1 MTYYPDLSPYEY
13 GPDSIG
19 ACNVGWL
26 DENYPF
32 PTGPTST
39 AFHER
44 LLAHCRFEF
53 TVNHC
58 FGIHEC
64 QFCSSPEPRVKVPW
78 GDEQIFLGNGE
89 IRVIG
94 TEVVYAAPTLIY
106 HYVVDHDYQPPE
118 EFVEAVLAGPGP
130 GSDEHQILLSMIK
143 GEFKAPDL
151 PPEVEHRLVH
161 EGGETEAKLAP
172 DQLARLLDAAQA
184 GQPLTLNQLA
194 QVLRAYGPQLE
205 ADTVSGLLQ
214 NTQIKRPQGLL
225 VLKRSLEEY
234 GFGRI
239 TSLDLLLESYQVL
252 DELVEPRHRD
262 TVANQII
269 DDIRAGNWN
278 LEAPLPYFLKEYA
291 RAGRQGKRIQRIIPA
306 LRRKL
311 RL

>member
-13 GPDSIG
+13 RPDSVR

-44 LLAHCRFEF
+44 LLVHCRFEC
-53 TVNHC
+53 TVHHY
-58 FGIHEC
+58 FGLHEC
-64 QFCSSPEPRVKVPW
+64 QFCASPEPQVKVPW
-78 GDEQIFLGNGE
+78 GDEQISLGNGE

-94 TEVVYAAPTLIY
+94 TDVVYAAPTLIY

-118 EFVEAVLAGPGP
+118 EFVEAVLTGPGP

-172 DQLARLLDAAQA
+172 DQLARLLDAARA

-194 QVLRAYGPQLE
+194 QVLRAHGPQLE
-205 ADTVSGLLQ
+205 ADTVSSLLQ
-214 NTQIKRPQGLL
+214 NTPIKRPQARRA
-225 VLKRSLEEY
+225 LKRSFEEY
-234 GFGRI
+234 EFGLI
-239 TSLDLLLESYQVL
+239 ASLDLLVQSYQLL
-252 DELVEPRHRD
+252 DELVAPRQRD
-262 TVANQII
+262 AVASQLI
-269 DDIRAGNWN
+269 DDLKAGNWK
-278 LEAPLPYFLKEYA
+278 LRAPLPYFLKEYA
-291 RAGRQGKRIQRIIPA
+291 RAAR
-306 LRRKL
+306 
-311 RL
+311 